1 MSIVSHIKD
10 YLDHY
15 KINYV
20 AIDHGKAYKAH
31 ELAKVIEVPE
41 RKFAKS
47 VVIKIDGKAV
57 LAVLPASHHIDFGK
71 LKDVL
76 DTDTIEM
83 VNEREIED
91 YFPSCELGAMPPLG
105 NLFDLPVYVSRDLRG
120 EDEIVFNAG
129 THTDAIRMRYK
140 DFEQLTEPIVCD
152 FSKLAIAA

>member
-15 KINYV
+15 KIKY
-20 AIDHGKAYKAH
+20 ATIDHGKAYKAH
-31 ELAKVIEVPE
+31 ELAKVIAVPE

-71 LKDVL
+71 FKDVL

-152 FSKLAIAA
+152 FSTLAIAA